1 MLDEYT
7 VNADLEAAVGFKS
20 GDIAIRY
27 RTGIIGIGTITLKIE
42 KDEIALVD
50 KLLVVEEDWLERIPS
65 MGGKPMPKLIETK
78 ISKNVSALVGH
89 HDGRVEIVVALG
101 LPWPLPKTK
110 TIILKREDIPRI
122 KYAIQR
128 AAEWRDVPEH
138 ERFIRGE
145 E

>member
-1 MLDEYT
+1 MLDEYP
-7 VNADLEAAVGFKS
+7 VNADLEAVVGFKS

-27 RTGIIGIGTITLKIE
+27 RTGLIGVGTIALKIE
-42 KDEIALVD
+42 KDEIAVVD
-50 KLLVVEEDWLERIPS
+50 KLLTVEEDWLERIPS
-65 MGGKPMPKLIETK
+65 MGGKPMPKLIEAK
-78 ISKNVSALVGH
+78 ISKNVAAIVGFA
-89 HDGRVEIVVALG
+89 DGRVEIIVALG

-110 TIILKREDIPRI
+110 TIVLKKDDIPRI